1 MRSGTV
7 KTGTMTNDI
16 IFLSVAFGDRYIEQ
30 QERLHDSITG
40 NYIHSHHNGG
50 NSLSFWHRKWTN
62 DYPHGSKPHK
72 ESLYGFKVHA
82 VNEAIQHGYKKI
94 IWLDTA
100 CILQQPVD
108 YWFDLNQPVLAAK
121 DDNAL
126 SKCISD
132 KALNYY
138 GNADITSMHL
148 VGGSVYVFNFE
159 HPDCQKIFDHWAK
172 AEADGIFGTQA
183 EQASGKINRH
193 RHDEACMSM
202 ALYQNG
208 YEPVPCD
215 MMKYNQEHDSIIIKR
230 HFK

>member
-1 MRSGTV
+1 
-7 KTGTMTNDI
+7 MTNDFC
-16 IFLSVAFGDRYIEQ
+16 FLSVAFGPRYIEQ
-30 QERLHDSITG
+30 QYRMLGSIMDVYPDASVKLWFDSYPHNSRLHS
-40 NYIHSHHNGG
+40 
-50 NSLSFWHRKWTN
+50 
-62 DYPHGSKPHK
+62 

-82 VNEAIQHGYKKI
+82 VKSALVEGYKKI

-108 YWFDLNQPVLAAK
+108 YWFSLNQPVLAAK

-126 SKCISD
+126 GKHIGD

-138 GNADITSMHL
+138 GNPDITGMNL
-148 VGGSVYVFNFE
+148 VGGSVYVFDFN

-172 AEADGIFGTQA
+172 AEGDGVFGSQQ

-193 RHDEACMSM
+193 RHDESCLSM

-208 YEPVPCD
+208 YEPTPCD
-215 MMKYNQEHDSIIIKR
+215 AMKYNQETGSIIIKD

>member
-1 MRSGTV
+1 M
-7 KTGTMTNDI
+7 NDI
-16 IFLSVAFGDRYIEQ
+16 CFLSVAFGDKYIEQ
-30 QERLHDSITG
+30 QYRLSERIGHVMPDAPHQRWV
-40 NYIHSHHNGG
+40 NE
-50 NSLSFWHRKWTN
+50 
-62 DYPHGSKPHK
+62 YPHASRKHY
-72 ESLYGFKVHA
+72 ESLYGFKPHA
-82 VNEAIQHGYKKI
+82 IELARRQGYKKI

-108 YWFDLNQPVLAAK
+108 YWFDLNLPVVAAK

-132 KALNYY
+132 KALKYY
-138 GNADITSMHL
+138 GNPDITGMHL
-148 VGGSVYVFNFE
+148 VGGSVYVFNFD

-172 AEADGIFGTQA
+172 AEADGIFGSQA
-183 EQASGKINRH
+183 EQSSGKINKH
-193 RHDEACMSM
+193 RHDESCMSM

-215 MMKYNQEHDSIIIKR
+215 VMKYNQGEGSIIIKK

>member
-1 MRSGTV
+1 
-7 KTGTMTNDI
+7 MTDI
-16 IFLSVAFGDRYIEQ
+16 IFLSVAFGERYIEQ
-30 QERLHDSITG
+30 QTRLHNSILDFYPSDYHQPWTDI
-40 NYIHSHHNGG
+40 YPPRS
-50 NSLSFWHRKWTN
+50 RKH
-62 DYPHGSKPHK
+62 Y
-72 ESLYGFKVHA
+72 ESLYGFKFY
-82 VNEAIQHGYKKI
+82 AIQWALNRGYRKI

-100 CILQQPVD
+100 CILQRPVD

-138 GNADITSMHL
+138 GNPDITGMHL

-172 AEADGIFGTQA
+172 AEADGIFGSQA
-183 EQASGKINRH
+183 EQSSGKINRH

-215 MMKYNQEHDSIIIKR
+215 KMKYNQGEGSIIIKQ

>member
-1 MRSGTV
+1 M
-7 KTGTMTNDI
+7 NDFC
-16 IFLSVAFGDRYIEQ
+16 FLSVAFGPKYAEQ
-30 QERLHDSITG
+30 QTRLHQSIM
-40 NYIHSHHNGG
+40 NVYP
-50 NSLSFWHRKWTN
+50 SLLHQAWRDGF
-62 DYPHGSKPHK
+62 PLESKTHK

-82 VNEAIQHGYKKI
+82 IKWAVNMGYKKI
-94 IWLDTA
+94 IWFDTA

-108 YWFDLNQPVLAAK
+108 PWFDLNLPVIAAK

-132 KALNYY
+132 KALAYY
-138 GNADITSMHL
+138 GNLDITGMYL
-148 VGGSVYVFNFE
+148 VGGSAYVFNFD
-159 HPDCQKIFDHWAK
+159 HPDCEKILNHWAK
-172 AEADGIFGTQA
+172 AEVDGIFGSQA

-208 YEPVPCD
+208 YEPIACD
-215 MMKYNQEHDSIIIKR
+215 VMKYNQGPDSIIIKD

>member
-1 MRSGTV
+1 
-7 KTGTMTNDI
+7 MTDI
-16 IFLSVAFGDRYIEQ
+16 IFLSVAFGERYIEQ
-30 QERLHDSITG
+30 QTRLNESLLKFYQPENHIWFRDG
-40 NYIHSHHNGG
+40 YPA
-50 NSLSFWHRKWTN
+50 NSKS
-62 DYPHGSKPHK
+62 HK

-82 VNEAIQHGYKKI
+82 VKRALDWGYKKI

-108 YWFDLNQPVLAAK
+108 YWFDLNTPVLAAK

-138 GNADITSMHL
+138 GSPDITGMHL
-148 VGGSVYVFNFE
+148 VGGSVYVFNFD

-172 AEADGIFGTQA
+172 AEADGIFGNQA
-183 EQASGKINRH
+183 EQSSGKINRH
-193 RHDEACMSM
+193 RHDESCMSI

-208 YEPVPCD
+208 YEPMPCD
-215 MMKYNQEHDSIIIKR
+215 AMKYNQGEDSIIIKD

>member
-1 MRSGTV
+1 
-7 KTGTMTNDI
+7 MTDI
-16 IFLSVAFGDRYIEQ
+16 IFLSVAFGPKYIEQ
-30 QERLHDSITG
+30 QYRLTESILNIYPDPKITFWFDGYPVDSKT
-40 NYIHSHHNGG
+40 HQ
-50 NSLSFWHRKWTN
+50 
-62 DYPHGSKPHK
+62 
-72 ESLYGFKVHA
+72 ESLYGFKPH
-82 VNEAIQHGYKKI
+82 AIQLALRQGFKKI

-108 YWFDLNQPVLAAK
+108 YWFDLNLPVLAAK

-126 SKCISD
+126 SKCIGD
-132 KALNYY
+132 KALKYY
-138 GNADITSMHL
+138 GNPDITGMHL
-148 VGGSVYVFNFE
+148 VGGSVYVFNFD

-172 AEADGIFGTQA
+172 AESDGVFGSQQ

-208 YEPVPCD
+208 YEPIPCD
-215 MMKYNQEHDSIIIKR
+215 VMKYNQGSDSILIKD